1 MKFYLKT
8 LLLIFSVT
16 CSSQNNSLT
25 GKISDR
31 LENLSYANIY
41 IQNTKFGTS
50 SNDEGYYQIKNIPS
64 GTYKI
69 VVSSIGYNTKTIEIT
84 FNKDEKIIQNFSLV
98 SDNSLDEIVVS
109 GNLKPV
115 SKSASS
121 VPVDVY
127 SKSFFKILYKTLK

>member
-1 MKFYLKT
+1 MKFYLKI

-69 VVSSIGYNTKTIEIT
+69 VEFKT
-84 FNKDEKIIQNFSLV
+84 FL
-98 SDNSLDEIVVS
+98 
-109 GNLKPV
+109 
-115 SKSASS
+115 
-121 VPVDVY
+121 
-127 SKSFFKILYKTLK
+127 

>member
-1 MKFYLKT
+1 MKFYLKI

-69 VVSSIGYNTKTIEIT
+69 VVVGTGVYNESINR
-84 FNKDEKIIQNFSLV
+84 NHLQ
-98 SDNSLDEIVVS
+98 
-109 GNLKPV
+109 
-115 SKSASS
+115 
-121 VPVDVY
+121 
-127 SKSFFKILYKTLK
+127 